1 MKRSSI
7 LSIGG
12 ALLGLS
18 IGVQAKEPSAA
29 DAATL
34 EKGKTVFLGTCFA
47 CHGVDGKGLI
57 PGTPNLRGKKSPLH
71 KKDSVLK
78 ERILNGYQ
86 SEGSPLAMPPKGGN
100 ANLTPED
107 VDAVIAYMKD
117 SFLKKD

>member
-1 MKRSSI
+1 MKHSSI
-7 LSIGG
+7 LLIGG

-18 IGVQAKEPSAA
+18 IGAQAKEPSAA

-34 EKGKTVFLGTCFA
+34 EKGKTVFMGTCFA

-71 KKDSVLK
+71 NEDSVIK

-117 SFLKKD
+117 SFLKKN